1 MCFGLSLCRGGNE
14 KWLLKVYRVSVS
26 HDLKHLELNSDGV
39 LHYKCISYHRLTY
52 FKIVKMENFM
62 LYVIYYNCCLVT
74 KSCTQ
79 GGIEPSS
86 LALAGGLVTSE
97 PPWEAHVTVIEKNK
111 YNLILVSAVPSY
123 FFFLPVYWIDWSQ
136 GKTFEDTGSKT
147 DMFYEKMYLDSSK
160 WGKITSNMSKFCDDM
175 SD

>member
-1 MCFGLSLCRGGNE
+1 MWIHRYRKHMCFGLSLCRGGNE

-123 FFFLPVYWIDWSQ
+123 FFFSLCLLDWLIT
-136 GKTFEDTGSKT
+136 GKNIWRDRQ
-147 DMFYEKMYLDSSK
+147 
-160 WGKITSNMSKFCDDM
+160 
-175 SD
+175 